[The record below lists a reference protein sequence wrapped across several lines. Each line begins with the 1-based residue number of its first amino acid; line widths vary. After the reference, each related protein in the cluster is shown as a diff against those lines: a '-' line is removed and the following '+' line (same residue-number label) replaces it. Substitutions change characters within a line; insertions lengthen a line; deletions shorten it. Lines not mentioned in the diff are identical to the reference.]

1 MASFKLP
8 VINDNS
14 EGWGPPMDLVP
25 QKFTDM
31 PYAPFSKSDRLGR
44 AADWSTY
51 GSRYGRDGVLDE
63 SSAEFTIVDNKM
75 VPRVS
80 GYGRGRGRGGFRGRG
95 GRGRF
100 NDRFGDRRDARDSR
114 TRGRGPAGRGGK
126 GYRRWDDR
134 RNIQRESSV
143 QIGPEWSPVEEMTSS
158 ALSKLM
164 HTEVPLGE
172 DLTRCGSLPFYNRF
186 IDRVSVKNARPL
198 LVAPNGTTFPKVTTT
213 DDPVIRRLAGANA
226 GSVFATASILSTIMV
241 APRSVQ
247 SWDIVVQRIGGKLF
261 LDKRD
266 GTIADLV
273 TVNETSHEAPKD
285 EKNLPPEDQI
295 NSFQQLS
302 LEATA
307 INSNFAQMAVDK
319 NTMFSYDEPNPFEE
333 ESDDPIAPAGYRYR
347 KWSLSGDIVVVA
359 RCDLDGC
366 TKPIREGEE
375 PKPILIK
382 ALNEYF
388 DPNLRTST
396 NWRST
401 LEAQSGAVLATEVYN
416 NASKLARWTVEAL
429 LAGAEEMKFGFVSRA
444 KRNDN
449 KNHVLL
455 ATKVYHPREFAIQ
468 IALKTANMW
477 GILKHI
483 IELCFKHMQDGE
495 KCVILKDPNKQ
506 IVRIYKVPDDAFE
519 SDDEEDVEEDEE
531 DNTFV

>member
-1 MASFKLP
+1 
-8 VINDNS
+8 
-14 EGWGPPMDLVP
+14 MDLVP